1 MVNVGSNFEVSV
13 EEIIKKISKILNKK
27 YKIILERKRIR
38 PVKSE
43 VSRLRCNNTKI
54 KKLTKWKPRY
64 SFEQGLR
71 ILIKWLS
78 KDHNLNK
85 FKINKYNI

>member
-1 MVNVGSNFEVSV
+1 MNVGSNFEVSV
-13 EEIIKKISKILNKK
+13 EEIVKKISKILKKK
-27 YKIILERKRIR
+27 YKVISEKKRIR

-54 KKLTKWKPRY
+54 QRLTKWKPRY
-64 SFEQGLR
+64 SFEQGLKN
-71 ILIKWLS
+71 LIRWLS
-78 KDHNLNK
+78 KDYNLNK